1 MCCNYL
7 TKILRQI
14 NIKRECEMNKKLEA
28 VLLQAGFTMK
38 GAAAYAKYKGYE
50 MNVTYVALDNVSPVR
65 VHVSCHTTDE
75 AKSKV
80 LDEFRSAAIKYAKP
94 SFTAYGFLLGLNDF
108 TIGKL
113 AGRLMQVIDFTVETL
128 KNAGALG
135 EEYCPV
141 CGKELS
147 LSEHKEYVIDGA
159 TITAD
164 VDCIGDI
171 NKLIET
177 ENADFVNAP
186 NNYLKGFG
194 GALIGGLVGA
204 ALCIGIYAAG
214 FISSISA
221 FVAVFLG
228 WFLYKKFGG
237 KQNWGMI
244 AIVSVVSIVCIVAAY
259 LGTVIVSVG
268 LAYNDLGLTGNY
280 LDFFNLEMKAN
291 EEFRNAFSRELIF
304 VIVFSLLGIAY
315 MIFAMIKSIK
325 RPTTIK

>member
-1 MCCNYL
+1 M
-7 TKILRQI
+7 
-14 NIKRECEMNKKLEA
+14 
-28 VLLQAGFTMK
+28 
-38 GAAAYAKYKGYE
+38 
-50 MNVTYVALDNVSPVR
+50 
-65 VHVSCHTTDE
+65 
-75 AKSKV
+75 
-80 LDEFRSAAIKYAKP
+80 
-94 SFTAYGFLLGLNDF
+94 
-108 TIGKL
+108 
-113 AGRLMQVIDFTVETL
+113 
-128 KNAGALG
+128 
-135 EEYCPV
+135 
-141 CGKELS
+141 
-147 LSEHKEYVIDGA
+147 
-159 TITAD
+159 
-164 VDCIGDI
+164 
-171 NKLIET
+171 
-177 ENADFVNAP
+177 
-186 NNYLKGFG
+186 
-194 GALIGGLVGA
+194 GA

-244 AIVSVVSIVCIVAAY
+244 AIVSVVSIVCIEAAY